1 MFSAF
6 RLYRD
11 ISHAIY
17 PAVAELD
24 QFESDLLGFL
34 AQRRSNPNSVFEG
47 GLCVYGK
54 SIQWVGLLFAT
65 FASGYQYASRS
76 KAERDPVSQVYGE
89 LRV

>member
-1 MFSAF
+1 
-6 RLYRD
+6 
-11 ISHAIY
+11 
-17 PAVAELD
+17 
-24 QFESDLLGFL
+24 
-34 AQRRSNPNSVFEG
+34 VFEG